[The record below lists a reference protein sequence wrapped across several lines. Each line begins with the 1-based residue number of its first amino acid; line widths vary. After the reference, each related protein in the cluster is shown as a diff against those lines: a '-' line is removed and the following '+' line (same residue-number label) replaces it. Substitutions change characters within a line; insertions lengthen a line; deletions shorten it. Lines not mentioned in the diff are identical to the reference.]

1 MSSHRVAS
9 RAAEQDDGAFGG
21 EEGEGN
27 NKTHAFDRIRRHAAH
42 AKDESGKGTKNVSPE
57 SPLTLQSF
65 RGDVNDNV
73 RSHVDP
79 AEEEYERAKYEEEVI
94 KERIRDRESYEK
106 TGKIKSVGTPKKSS
120 LYSHATTTQRGGGN
134 GGGQRMNGNQ
144 MTQEELEKLTL
155 EDLAIDSDPEDDVEN
170 NNAHGSSR
178 YNRGSVRNASE
189 LDISSVLS
197 DDRQSRDTSKRTGM
211 NSRRT
216 DGRSTGASSTSKK
229 QNTRRALQLAQKEAL
244 AIESE
249 LKKEEDERIA
259 ELSKSTAEEDYK
271 LLQAAKERKKE
282 ALIARENRKHRERW
296 GLSED
301 TPVTTTSSRNGDF
314 AYNEQSLEPEF
325 ELASDNPFD
334 ISGGMI
340 DRILAQNNVTPTAS
354 TPPTR
359 RIQRPTTTAA
369 NEGTV
374 VEEEK
379 DWFMQLQESL
389 FGCCIAGGQGSGREG
404 KTPEQKA
411 AKKAA
416 ALAAQKKNDKNVVKG
431 D

>member
-1 MSSHRVAS
+1 MSSSLMSHRTS
-9 RAAEQDDGAFGG
+9 RAADDD
-21 EEGEGN
+21 EKNELES
-27 NKTHAFDRIRRHAAH
+27 KSHAFDRIRRHASH
-42 AKDESGKGTKNVSPE
+42 AKDASEKNTKNVSPE

-65 RGDVNDNV
+65 RGDANDNV
-73 RSHVDP
+73 RPHVDP
-79 AEEEYERAKYEEEVI
+79 SEEEYERAKYEEEVI

-106 TGKIKSVGTPKKSS
+106 TGKIKSIGTPKKSS
-120 LYSHATTTQRGGGN
+120 LYSHATTTHREGGIRGRQG
-134 GGGQRMNGNQ
+134 MNGNR

-170 NNAHGSSR
+170 NNPRGGGTSR
-178 YNRGSVRNASE
+178 YNRGSVRNAGE
-189 LDISSVLS
+189 LDISSVIS
-197 DDRQSRDTSKRTGM
+197 DDRQSRDTSKRTGT

-271 LLQAAKERKKE
+271 LLQAAKERKKQ

-301 TPVTTTSSRNGDF
+301 APVTTSSRNADF
-314 AYNEQSLEPEF
+314 AGNEQKLEPEY

-334 ISGGMI
+334 TSGGMI

-354 TPPTR
+354 TPPMR
-359 RIQRPTTTAA
+359 RIQRPSTAAA

-374 VEEEK
+374 VEEQK

-416 ALAAQKKNDKNVVKG
+416 AAAAAAQTRNESR
-431 D
+431 

>member
-1 MSSHRVAS
+1 MASPLSHRTA
-9 RAAEQDDGAFGG
+9 GATERDY
-21 EEGEGN
+21 EEEN
-27 NKTHAFDRIRRHAAH
+27 TSHAFDRIRRHAAH
-42 AKDESGKGTKNVSPE
+42 AKDASEKGTKNVSPE

-65 RGDVNDNV
+65 RGDTNDGT
-73 RSHVDP
+73 RPQIDP
-79 AEEEYERAKYEEEVI
+79 VEEDYERAKYDEEVI

-106 TGKIKSVGTPKKSS
+106 TGKIKSIGTPKKSS
-120 LYSHATTTQRGGGN
+120 LYSHATVTQREGGRGQ
-134 GGGQRMNGNQ
+134 GGVNGNK

-170 NNAHGSSR
+170 NGGNG
-178 YNRGSVRNASE
+178 RNASE

-197 DDRQSRDTSKRTGM
+197 DDRQSRGTSRRTGT

-216 DGRSTGASSTSKK
+216 DARSVGASSTSKK
-229 QNTRRALQLAQKEAL
+229 HNARKAFQLAQKEAL

-282 ALIARENRKHRERW
+282 AIIARENRKHRERW
-296 GLSED
+296 GLSKD

-314 AYNEQSLEPEF
+314 ACNEQSLEPEF

-359 RIQRPTTTAA
+359 RIQRPSTTAA

-389 FGCCIAGGQGSGREG
+389 FGCCIAGGQGSAREG

>member
-1 MSSHRVAS
+1 M
-9 RAAEQDDGAFGG
+9 
-21 EEGEGN
+21 
-27 NKTHAFDRIRRHAAH
+27 
-42 AKDESGKGTKNVSPE
+42 
-57 SPLTLQSF
+57 
-65 RGDVNDNV
+65 
-73 RSHVDP
+73 
-79 AEEEYERAKYEEEVI
+79 
-94 KERIRDRESYEK
+94 
-106 TGKIKSVGTPKKSS
+106 
-120 LYSHATTTQRGGGN
+120 
-134 GGGQRMNGNQ
+134 
-144 MTQEELEKLTL
+144 
-155 EDLAIDSDPEDDVEN
+155 
-170 NNAHGSSR
+170 
-178 YNRGSVRNASE
+178 
-189 LDISSVLS
+189 
-197 DDRQSRDTSKRTGM
+197 
-211 NSRRT
+211 
-216 DGRSTGASSTSKK
+216 
-229 QNTRRALQLAQKEAL
+229 
-244 AIESE
+244 
-249 LKKEEDERIA
+249 
-259 ELSKSTAEEDYK
+259 
-271 LLQAAKERKKE
+271 
-282 ALIARENRKHRERW
+282 
-296 GLSED
+296 
-301 TPVTTTSSRNGDF
+301 TTTSSRNGDF

-354 TPPTR
+354 TPPMR

>member
-1 MSSHRVAS
+1 MRVCIS
-9 RAAEQDDGAFGG
+9 NRF
-21 EEGEGN
+21 EEKIFERQCR
-27 NKTHAFDRIRRHAAH
+27 RIALPRERQNRTTALSEVKKEKGIIRLTRSIDSRHAAH
-42 AKDESGKGTKNVSPE
+42 AKTIREGHEKCLSRVAVDVTIIP
-57 SPLTLQSF
+57 
-65 RGDVNDNV
+65 RDVNDNV

-189 LDISSVLS
+189 LVLSSVLS
-197 DDRQSRDTSKRTGM
+197 DDRQSRDTSKRSGT

-216 DGRSTGASSTSKK
+216 EGRSVGASSTSRKH
-229 QNTRRALQLAQKEAL
+229 NTRKALQLAQKEAL

-296 GLSED
+296 GLS
-301 TPVTTTSSRNGDF
+301 
-314 AYNEQSLEPEF
+314 
-325 ELASDNPFD
+325 
-334 ISGGMI
+334 
-340 DRILAQNNVTPTAS
+340 
-354 TPPTR
+354 
-359 RIQRPTTTAA
+359 
-369 NEGTV
+369 
-374 VEEEK
+374 K
-379 DWFMQLQESL
+379 D
-389 FGCCIAGGQGSGREG
+389 A
-404 KTPEQKA
+404 P
-411 AKKAA
+411 
-416 ALAAQKKNDKNVVKG
+416 
-431 D
+431 

>member
-1 MSSHRVAS
+1 MASPLSHRTAGS
-9 RAAEQDDGAFGG
+9 TERDY
-21 EEGEGN
+21 EEEN
-27 NKTHAFDRIRRHAAH
+27 TSHAFDRIRRHAAH
-42 AKDESGKGTKNVSPE
+42 AKDASEKGTKNVSPE

-65 RGDVNDNV
+65 RGDTNDGT
-73 RSHVDP
+73 RPQIDP
-79 AEEEYERAKYEEEVI
+79 VEEDYERAKYDEEVI

-106 TGKIKSVGTPKKSS
+106 TGKIKSIGTPKKSS
-120 LYSHATTTQRGGGN
+120 LYSHATATQRGGGKGE
-134 GGGQRMNGNQ
+134 GGGQGVNGSK

-170 NNAHGSSR
+170 NTRGSSSR
-178 YNRGSVRNASE
+178 YRGGSGRNASE

-197 DDRQSRDTSKRTGM
+197 DDRQSRGTSRRTGT

-216 DGRSTGASSTSKK
+216 DGRSVGASSTSKK
-229 QNTRRALQLAQKEAL
+229 HNARKAFQLAQKEAL

-389 FGCCIAGGQGSGREG
+389 FGCCLAGGQGSGREG
-404 KTPEQKA
+404 KHPEQKA

-416 ALAAQKKNDKNVVKG
+416 ALAAKKKNDKNVVKG